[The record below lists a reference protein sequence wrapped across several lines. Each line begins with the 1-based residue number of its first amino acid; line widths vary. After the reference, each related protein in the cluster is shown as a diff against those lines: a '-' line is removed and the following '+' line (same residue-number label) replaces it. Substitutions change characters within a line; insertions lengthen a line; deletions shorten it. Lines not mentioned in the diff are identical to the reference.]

1 MRDAELDRYR
11 ALDAERS
18 KWEGREERTL
28 QQLETAR
35 RELDKISTD
44 RHGAGSEMYIS
55 MATVGEKLKT
65 MEEQLQGANE
75 QMESQKS
82 VIVQLQDERYAAGLE
97 NNELRAELAH
107 LEAKLRRKEH
117 LGRTDM
123 GGNRSTSLPLTS
135 VGVVPAEYVTLP
147 LYAWMPLYSH
157 QLQDC
162 QPHNHHLGIPSRLLG
177 AEWLV
182 VYLLLPVEL

>member
-11 ALDAERS
+11 ALDTECS

-44 RHGAGSEMYIS
+44 RHGVGSEMYIS
-55 MATVGEKLKT
+55 MGTVGEKLKT

-82 VIVQLQDERYAAGLE
+82 VIAQLQDE
-97 NNELRAELAH
+97 
-107 LEAKLRRKEH
+107 
-117 LGRTDM
+117 
-123 GGNRSTSLPLTS
+123 
-135 VGVVPAEYVTLP
+135 
-147 LYAWMPLYSH
+147 
-157 QLQDC
+157 
-162 QPHNHHLGIPSRLLG
+162 
-177 AEWLV
+177 
-182 VYLLLPVEL
+182 